1 MNYGVTPSSPNA
13 EAISMMTP
21 SERAKQAS
29 YTGIKSVTTPSINPV
44 SQKVQVG
51 KLVSDFKVG
60 MGSSAGDRK
69 KYYNNI
75 NYDSLSPNAK
85 VVADRIFDSKKK
97 DEEDKIIPTKV
108 VTVVRSVPNANGT
121 VTNYLSDGTTSIVR
135 ETPTGKTTA

>member
-1 MNYGVTPSSPNA
+1 MSP
-13 EAISMMTP
+13 MT
-21 SERAKQAS
+21 
-29 YTGIKSVTTPSINPV
+29 PV

-97 DEEDKIIPTKV
+97 DEEPTPVVPIIPRTGLK
-108 VTVVRSVPNANGT
+108 T
-121 VTNYLSDGTTSIVR
+121 VTPTTPADSVAGIR
-135 ETPTGKTTA
+135 AANP

>member
-60 MGSSAGDRK
+60 MGSAGGNRA

-85 VVADRIFDSKKK
+85 VVADRLFDSKKK
-97 DEEDKIIPTKV
+97 DEEPTPV
-108 VTVVRSVPNANGT
+108 APIVTRT
-121 VTNYLSDGTTSIVR
+121 
-135 ETPTGKTTA
+135 